1 MAKKLLL
8 AEDSLTIQKVFA
20 LTFQQSDISLTT
32 VDNGEDAV
40 RLAGEIS
47 PDLVVADVTL
57 SDRDGFEV
65 ASHLR
70 GAEATRSCPI
80 LILAGS
86 LPPFDEEKFRQCG
99 ANAVLFKPF
108 ESQELIDKVDMLL
121 RGSDV
126 PVDSVKEES
135 EARTG
140 EGWDFSDILEEVEEE
155 VGRPAAPAQAAPALL
170 PEDIGSAFRGAEVR
184 SLGDFDVSLEEI
196 ARETDGPGPPTPE
209 EAPEP
214 EEPAIPEAAFEEL
227 IGTGTESMPEELPL
241 LDLHA
246 EELEFEELH
255 AGGEEL
261 LPVEEA
267 REGVA
272 ESTEKVTADPVVEPS
287 EDRIPAVE
295 APLERIPDRVLETAL
310 FVPPDPSVAELTA
323 VPERALVPEDRDVG
337 IGGAPAERFAPDDV
351 RIREEFSERVREILE
366 TVAAETVEKVMW
378 EMMERLSGEIRQQI
392 REAVETVAWDVI
404 PATAESLIRE
414 EIERIRGK
422 AGE

>member
-20 LTFQQSDISLTT
+20 LTFERSDIALTT

-57 SDRDGFEV
+57 GDKDGFEV
-65 ASHLR
+65 ANALR

-99 ANAVLFKPF
+99 ADGVLFKPF
-108 ESQELIDKVDMLL
+108 ESQELIDKVEGLL
-121 RGSDV
+121 RGGDV
-126 PVDSVKEES
+126 PVDAAGEEAPAGS
-135 EARTG
+135 REA
-140 EGWDFSDILEEVEEE
+140 WDFSDVLDEVEDEA
-155 VGRPAAPAQAAPALL
+155 GKPAWPAQTAAALL
-170 PEDIGSAFRGAEVR
+170 PEDHGSAFRGEEVR
-184 SLGDFDVSLEEI
+184 SLGEFDVSLEEI
-196 ARETDGPGPPTPE
+196 ERDAEGAEPSPVVDAPGSDESGVPEGGAEEFPGRGAETVEEELPVLDLQAEDLGFPE
-209 EAPEP
+209 PDEEEGEFVPP
-214 EEPAIPEAAFEEL
+214 EEPRAPAEVPAQEDTANRVEEP
-227 IGTGTESMPEELPL
+227 PEESVP
-241 LDLHA
+241 A
-246 EELEFEELH
+246 E
-255 AGGEEL
+255 
-261 LPVEEA
+261 
-267 REGVA
+267 
-272 ESTEKVTADPVVEPS
+272 
-287 EDRIPAVE
+287 E
-295 APLERIPDRVLETAL
+295 APLERLPEGVLEPAP

-323 VPERALVPEDRDVG
+323 VPERPLVSNDPG
-337 IGGAPAERFAPDDV
+337 
-351 RIREEFSERVREILE
+351 IREEFSNRAREILE
-366 TVAAETVEKVMW
+366 KVAAETVEQVMW

-392 REAVETVAWDVI
+392 REAVESVAWDVI